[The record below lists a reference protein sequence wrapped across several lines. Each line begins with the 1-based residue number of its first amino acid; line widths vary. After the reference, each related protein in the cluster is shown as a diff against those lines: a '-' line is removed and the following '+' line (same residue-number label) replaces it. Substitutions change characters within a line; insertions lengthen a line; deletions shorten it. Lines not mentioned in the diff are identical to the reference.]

1 MADRYVVPTEDGWQ
15 VQKKGAQRASAKAA
29 TQAEAVERATEI
41 VTNDGGGKVV
51 VYGTDGKVRETHTVA
66 AGDDVAPET
75 TKATAKATGQGA
87 KQTAQAAG
95 QGAAKSAGK
104 VADDVASTAKKDA

>member
-41 VTNDGGGKVV
+41 VTKDGGGKVV
-51 VYGTDGKVRETHTVA
+51 VHGTDGKVRETHTVNGSTDSAPAEA
-66 AGDDVAPET
+66 A
-75 TKATAKATGQGA
+75 KATAKANAEGA
-87 KQTAQAAG
+87 R
-95 QGAAKSAGK
+95 AKGESASHK
-104 VADDVASTAKKDA
+104 A